1 MTAKIMRRLA
11 TVLGVILSVSGCA
24 ATPIEREQVS
34 TNNAPAAIGPYA
46 QAVRVGG
53 TIYLSGQIALDPST
67 AKLVNGGI
75 EEQTHQV
82 LRNIREVLAAAGFSL
97 NNVVQSQVF
106 LSDLGNYAAMNEI
119 YASYFEED
127 PPARAA
133 VQVARLPRDAL
144 VEIMVTAARS
154 E

>member
-1 MTAKIMRRLA
+1 MTAKIMKGIA
-11 TVLGVILSVSGCA
+11 TALGVILSVSGCA
-24 ATPIEREQVS
+24 AMPIGREQIS
-34 TNNAPAAIGPYA
+34 TDDAPAAIGPYA

-67 AKLVNGGI
+67 AKMVSGGI
-75 EEQTHQV
+75 DEQTHRV
-82 LRNIREVLAAAGFSL
+82 LRNIRSVLRAAGFSMRD
-97 NNVVQSQVF
+97 VVQSQVF
-106 LSDLGNYAAMNEI
+106 LSDLEDYAAMNAV

-144 VEIMVTAARS
+144 VEIMVTATRS